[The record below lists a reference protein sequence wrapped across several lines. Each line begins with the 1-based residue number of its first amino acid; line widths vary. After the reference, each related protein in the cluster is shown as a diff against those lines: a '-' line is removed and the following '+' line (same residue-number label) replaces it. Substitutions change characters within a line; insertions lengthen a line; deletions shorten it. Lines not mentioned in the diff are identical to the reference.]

1 MNATGVFLFITLIW
15 CMLQLGLTLPE
26 NIVDDWMGWRQADT
40 QSIALGFSQDS
51 WNILYPRILWGGDGP
66 GFVEAE
72 FQLYSWMT
80 ALALVWSGPTEW
92 PGQILSLFCIAVT
105 AIICFQEFRRRFGP
119 WAGLMGGATILAGQN
134 AVFLATS
141 VQPDAMSFAF
151 YTIGLFAFL
160 GYVESGLR
168 KFLLIAMLTT
178 LLAGLVKPTSLHL
191 GITQGFLVLL
201 LQRSRLRDPALWIG
215 WAVVVG
221 IISAHLLHGAEIHR
235 VWGNTFGIIS
245 GGDRKFPTIEM
256 LLAPT
261 QYFSL
266 VRNSLEWGIGWPGAL
281 AAIYLLWQK
290 NVSRTLIAL
299 GLGNIV
305 LLLIAMRYTAN
316 DWLGSHYHV
325 TTLLMG
331 AWMVAEA
338 FQEQRSTKVTKTI
351 PSNRRALGAAIM
363 AIVLA
368 ISYAEAINDRRSRG
382 RNWADSLNRLAENL
396 KSVNTK
402 RERVVVRSVANRRIG
417 MSQRA
422 NNFEDPRIFYL
433 ADAQGWAIARDD
445 DLDRFVSEPR
455 NLGARFFVDPLPAQ
469 VPETSLELWLRS
481 NAEIVYSSDAGRIF
495 HLSAPRT
502 TQPSGPSASSASG
515 TRVAPQPGSKQAE
528 PQAP

>member
-1 MNATGVFLFITLIW
+1 MNPKNLGRMNTTAVFLFITLIW
-15 CMLQLGLTLPE
+15 CLLQLILTLPE
-26 NIVDDWMGWRQADT
+26 NVADDWMGWRQADT

-51 WNILYPRILWGGDGP
+51 WNILYPRIFWGGEGP

-72 FQLYSWMT
+72 FQLYSWLT
-80 ALALVWSGPTEW
+80 ALALFWIGPAEW
-92 PGQILSLFCIAVT
+92 PGQILSLFCIAVA
-105 AIICFQEFRRRFGP
+105 AIICFQEFRSRFGP
-119 WAGLMGGATILAGQN
+119 WSGLMGGATILAGQN

-151 YTIGLFAFL
+151 YTIGVFAFL

-168 KFLLIAMLTT
+168 KLLLIAMLAT

-221 IISAHLLHGAEIHR
+221 IISAHLLHGAEVHR

-325 TTLLMG
+325 TTLLMA

-338 FQEQRSTKVTKTI
+338 FQEQRSTTGVEKSQ
-351 PSNRRALGAAIM
+351 SNRRALGAAIM
-363 AIVLA
+363 GIILA
-368 ISYAEAINDRRSRG
+368 ISYAEAIQDRRTRG
-382 RNWADSLNRLAENL
+382 REWADSISQLAEKL
-396 KSVNTK
+396 KGVNAN
-402 RERVVVRSVANRRIG
+402 RERIVVRSVANRRIG
-417 MSQRA
+417 TSERI

-433 ADAQGWAIARDD
+433 ADAKGWVIARDD
-445 DLDRFVSEPR
+445 DLVHFVSKPR
-455 NLGARFFVDPLPAQ
+455 DLGARFFVDPLPAQ
-469 VPETSLELWLRS
+469 VPETSLELWLRN
-481 NAEIVYSSDAGRIF
+481 NAEIEYSGEAGRIF
-495 HLSAPRT
+495 RLSAPGT
-502 TQPSGPSASSASG
+502 TEPSGPRGLSAPE
-515 TRVAPQPGSKQAE
+515 TRVAP
-528 PQAP
+528 